1 MRFAG
6 LKFMFEICLQLQLEA
21 CWCGVIMA
29 FKYQVEVEVDNEK
42 YFWDRKMNLREDIM
56 KYDYAWSSY
65 GTVQLRYGGFSM
77 ESILALA
84 L

>member
-6 LKFMFEICLQLQLEA
+6 LKFIFDIFLQLEA
-21 CWCGVIMA
+21 CWCDVIMT
-29 FKYQVEVEVDNEK
+29 FKYQVEVEGDK
-42 YFWDRKMNLREDIM
+42 KQIWDRKMNLREDVM
-56 KYDYAWSSY
+56 KYDYWWSSY

-77 ESILALA
+77 ESLLALV